1 MTFVAHFAAA
11 GLYGLAALLGSRL
24 GRGRGIAW
32 MLGVAVAVHA
42 IAFLGLHREQP
53 PVPLESTA
61 AAISLIGWLVASSY
75 LLSLPLARTSASAVG
90 LWVSLVAGGLTA
102 AAGLG
107 LVLGSPEDRI
117 VTSGGAWPHAHVLMS
132 AAAFA
137 LLALS
142 GLAGTAYLAKER
154 ALKRKRPL
162 DLQLPSLESLDRLE
176 YGALCVGFPLLT
188 LGVLSGYAWVLSRGG
203 DPMSPHAL
211 FLVVAWIVF
220 LVPVVL
226 RVFRREQGPRA
237 SRSVVFGFVILAASY
252 LGIRLIGGLA

>member
-1 MTFVAHFAAA
+1 MTLVAHFAAA
-11 GLYGLAALLGSRL
+11 GLYGLAALFGGRL

-32 MLGVAVAVHA
+32 ILGVAVGVHA

-75 LLSLPLARTSASAVG
+75 LLSLPLVRTSAVG
-90 LWVSLVAGGLTA
+90 RWVGVVAGGLTA

-107 LVLGSPEDRI
+107 LALGSPEDRI

-132 AAAFA
+132 ADACA

-188 LGVLSGYAWVLSRGG
+188 LGVLSGYAWVLSHGG
-203 DPMSPHAL
+203 DPMSPHAI

-226 RVFRREQGPRA
+226 RVFRREQGPRV
-237 SRSVVFGFVILAASY
+237 SRSVVFGFVILAVSY